1 MLHSEVEWHPA
12 LPARLEGRATVYRG
26 HDGVRQLWRETDEI
40 VSEIHYEI
48 VDVSEL
54 GDRVVAVG
62 HIRIRGTESGAETR
76 SPIGYV
82 FEFKDGKVIR
92 MQSDFD
98 PNQALEAARGGD
110 RS

>member
-1 MLHSEVEWHPA
+1 V
-12 LPARLEGRATVYRG
+12 ARGRR
-26 HDGVRQLWRETDEI
+26 DSL
-40 VSEIHYEI
+40 EIHYEI

-92 MQSDFD
+92 MQSYFD
-98 PNQALEAARGGD
+98 PNQGLEAAGARGSLRAHSLD
-110 RS
+110 T